1 MKDNGHHE
9 DNVLNDQTNA
19 VVQLPERF
27 LTDKKPG
34 LEQSDVRLQQITD
47 LNPQLNLDVFQLDPN
62 AFLSFSTCIW
72 DQIVFQLKTLIKM
85 HVIITINKNLNL
97 SGSTQICRHDDFLSW
112 INSIEGATNKKT
124 L

>member
-34 LEQSDVRLQQITD
+34 LEQFDLKLQQMTD
-47 LNPQLNLDVFQLDPN
+47 LNSQLNSDVFQLEPKVV
-62 AFLSFSTCIW
+62 LSFRTWIL
-72 DQIVFQLKTLIKM
+72 DQIMFQLKTLIKM
-85 HVIITINKNLNL
+85 YVIITSMK
-97 SGSTQICRHDDFLSW
+97 
-112 INSIEGATNKKT
+112 A
-124 L
+124 